1 MKSLLRSLVAS
12 CLKANNIAVACR
24 EQPQLLSLLTQEKSG
39 DDRNAKFAQDFKTL
53 ADVLIQEAVKYEL
66 SKIDT
71 TFRERIHGEESNEFT
86 NSLGQTGIIQI
97 NDDIQNTRSIL
108 DVVLDGNQNMSSV
121 LASEVHKEIELSP
134 NITAF
139 IDSLQE
145 HQGLDL
151 SSLGVW
157 IDPIDGTSQYI
168 KGKEELHEGYP
179 VKGLQVAKVLI
190 GVFDLAS
197 GRSVIG
203 VVGTPFSKDVP
214 VVFGSNISP
223 SFTYPSQVLSKEN
236 KVQEDG
242 GGVVVVGSSESPQ
255 LLDKLKKHFKVIQA
269 GGAGHKMMMV
279 VEGVADIYI
288 NSTASVYYWDTCAPH
303 AILDAVGGGVL
314 TFKEFKEIAY
324 STWKA
329 EASHADGILVY
340 RDKKHLDTLKHCL
353 Q

>member
-1 MKSLLRSLVAS
+1 VAS

-24 EQPQLLSLLTQEKSG
+24 EQPELLSLLTQEKSG
-39 DDRNAKFAQDFKTL
+39 DDKNAKFAQDFKTL

-66 SKIDT
+66 SKIDA
-71 TFRERIHGEESNEFT
+71 TFRERIYGEESNEFT

-97 NDDIQNTRSIL
+97 NDDILNTRSIL

-121 LASEVHKEIELSP
+121 LASEVHKEIELSQ
-134 NITAF
+134 NISTF
-139 IDSLQE
+139 INSLQD
-145 HQGLDL
+145 QGLDL
-151 SSLGVW
+151 SNFGVW

-190 GVFDLAS
+190 GVFDLAT
-197 GRSVIG
+197 GRPVIG

-214 VVFGSNISP
+214 VVFGSSISP
-223 SFTYPSQVLSKEN
+223 SFTHPPQVLYKEN
-236 KVQEDG
+236 KVQECG
-242 GGVVVVGSSESPQ
+242 KGVVVIGSSESPQ

-279 VEGVADIYI
+279 LEGVADIYI

-303 AILDAVGGGVL
+303 ALLDAVGGGVL

-324 STWKA
+324 STSKA

-340 RDKKHLDTLKHCL
+340 RDKKHLDTLRQCI